1 MPNLYEKSS
10 QFPTRLPCSSVEP
23 FPPEAAP
30 AFHLPSLS
38 GRSSFSAVRLREF
51 GM

>member
-30 AFHLPSLS
+30 AFHLPALL
-38 GRSSFSAVRLREF
+38 GRSSFPVAPLREF